1 MWVRIGFGDVA
12 VCGPTSVADP
22 EGAAEIIAQSGLKF
36 DDSANTFGLFD
47 AVICPD
53 GDARRIVAPV
63 FQTLQSI

>member
-1 MWVRIGFGDVA
+1 
-12 VCGPTSVADP
+12 VADP

-53 GDARRIVAPV
+53 GDARRVVAPV